1 MKKFHSILFTFLF
14 CFILSAVGAVN
25 DTFFQQGV
33 QYQISKENFT
43 SQTFEVSAIHYDT
56 TVIVLPDFVTHDAIN
71 YAVTGAIAWYH
82 PRNCALRHYNK
93 IDLSQ
98 AKHLAVLSSQISA
111 LIAIDTLILP
121 PNLLRFPENFYT
133 SDTISWRNQLL
144 DEENLLPGIHRV
156 YSTGTQNDQ
165 FLKLHYC
172 TSLIEADLSTYTTT
186 YNPNDVTIGAFF
198 CCNPF
203 LTRLVLPNTI
213 KVFYDEMF
221 ERDIR
226 LTDLNIPDSLVKI
239 SGIITSELPIDTL
252 RLGEKVSEIYHPFAS
267 GWYELKHIEVDP
279 ANPYFMDDNGI
290 LYTKNQHWLYHYPYT
305 RDGKEF
311 HLPRQTDTI
320 GLFSFNYGWAQ
331 SELLDGEHYV
341 HLIKNLADSA
351 PLKTVVCHPA
361 LKYVGPSAFA
371 GSSVRTM
378 SKFGETQVKSI
389 PVSCFM
395 YSAIDSITLPY
406 GLTEID
412 GNAFAYTYNL
422 RQVMNLSRLRYLQ
435 TIGEGAFKRAW
446 LLNELDL
453 LACNKV
459 LELPQYMCQ
468 GDSMLQVVSF
478 PRNVQSIGDSAF
490 AGCVGLQ
497 QIVCPAVTPIP
508 ITPSVFDGVDKQN
521 CVLKVLPR
529 SLNLYQNAPVWEEFF
544 KMDTTGF
551 YYIETSVSDTS
562 AGSVTEGGAYLTGE
576 YVTITAE
583 PNPGYRFVSWEDGY
597 QYSTRFFQVTKDESF
612 TAIFEEIPPTFYTL
626 TVLPNDSTMGEVSG
640 SGQYE
645 AGTQVTLTAAP
656 YEGFIFRYWSFTDL
670 TDQTILYTMP
680 AFNATVLAFFV
691 PRDQV
696 IDSPYLSAPSSTY
709 YKILRN
715 NQILILSGANIYST
729 IGQKVK

>member
-1 MKKFHSILFTFLF
+1 MKRNCALLFLF
-14 CFILSAVGAVN
+14 CFASHVFGEVG
-25 DTFFQQGV
+25 DLFSRSGI
-33 QYQISKENFT
+33 QYQVTKEDAAR
-43 SQTFEVSAIHYDT
+43 QQFEVSAVRYDSSY
-56 TVIVLPDFVTHDAIN
+56 IILPDSVTHGSTD

-82 PRNCALRHYNK
+82 PRNCALRHYDK
-93 IDLSQ
+93 IDLSG
-98 AKHLAVLSSQISA
+98 AMHLTVLSNQVSA

-331 SELLDGEHYV
+331 SELLDREHYV

-446 LLNELDL
+446 LLSELDL

-459 LELPQYMCQ
+459 LDIPRYMCQ
-468 GDSMLQVVSF
+468 GDSLLQFLSL
-478 PRNVQSIGDSAF
+478 PRHAQSIGESAF
-490 AGCVGLQ
+490 AGCVALQ
-497 QIVCPAVTPIP
+497 QIVCPAVVPIP
-508 ITPSVFDGVDKQN
+508 IDPSVFEGVDKQN
-521 CVLKVLPR
+521 CVLKVPAR
-529 SLNLYQNAPVWEEFF
+529 SLSLYKNAPVWQEFF
-544 KMDTTGF
+544 HIDTDGF
-551 YYIETSVSDTS
+551 YYIETSVSDTT
-562 AGSVTEGGAYLTGE
+562 AGAVTGGGAYLSGE
-576 YVTITAE
+576 YATLTATA
-583 PNPGYRFVSWEDGY
+583 NKGYRFVSWSDGY
-597 QYSTRFFQVTKDESF
+597 TYSTRTFPVTQNETF

-626 TVLPNDSTMGEVSG
+626 TVQANNDNWGDVSG

-645 AGTQVTLTAAP
+645 AGTVVTLTATP
-656 YEGFIFRYWSFTDL
+656 HEGYFLRHWSFTDL
-670 TDQTILYTMP
+670 ADESILYTMP
-680 AFNATVLAFFV
+680 PVSVTLTAYFMPLDESIEGVEQPAHAA
-691 PRDQV
+691 
-696 IDSPYLSAPSSTY
+696 S
-709 YKILRN
+709 KILRDGHV
-715 NQILILSGANIYST
+715 LIIRNGKYYSVT
-729 IGQKVK
+729 GQEVK